1 MARSR
6 ACPPGVLCL
15 SNTMIY
21 LIIAAGLIAAVY
33 FLNLGNSIQNQ
44 SILTERIYTKP
55 KQQPEQKQST
65 NIFVSGGGGDD
76 RYTRAPE
83 PLRIWNGLST
93 ASPGLGFSTTTL
105 PFNIP
110 TQGYP
115 PSFSSVGIITT
126 QDGQVL
132 PLYGRP
138 SSYNSDRYNYYTRT
152 DTYNPVPLP
161 IKFEKRDCMDDT
173 GCQEVFSK
181 DKVHISAIGKEA
193 TAHIFKFDAPKY
205 VPTI

>member
-1 MARSR
+1 
-6 ACPPGVLCL
+6 
-15 SNTMIY
+15 MIY
-21 LIIAAGLIAAVY
+21 LVIGVGLIVAVY
-33 FLNLGNSIQNQ
+33 FLGLGNSIQTQ
-44 SILTERIYTKP
+44 PILTQRIVTKAQQQ
-55 KQQPEQKQST
+55 QQPAT
-65 NIFVSGGGGDD
+65 NIYVSGGGGDD

-83 PLRIWNGLST
+83 PLRIWNGLGGP
-93 ASPGLGFSTTTL
+93 ASQGLGFSTTTL

-126 QDGQVL
+126 EDGQAL

-161 IKFEKRDCMDDT
+161 IRFEKRDCMDDT

-181 DKVHISAIGKEA
+181 DKVHISALGKEA
-193 TAHIFKFDAPKY
+193 VAHIFKFDAPKY

>member
-1 MARSR
+1 
-6 ACPPGVLCL
+6 
-15 SNTMIY
+15 MIY
-21 LIIAAGLIAAVY
+21 AIIAVGLIAAVY
-33 FLNLGNSIQNQ
+33 FLNLGNSIQTQ
-44 SILTERIYTKP
+44 PLLLPQQQQKQPQRL
-55 KQQPEQKQST
+55 QQPAT
-65 NIFVSGGGGDD
+65 NIYVSGGGGDD

-83 PLRIWNGLST
+83 PLRIWNGLGGG
-93 ASPGLGFSTTTL
+93 GLGFSTTTL

-126 QDGQVL
+126 DDGQVL

-161 IKFEKRDCMDDT
+161 LKFEKRDCMDDT

-181 DKVHISAIGKEA
+181 DKVHISALGKEA

-205 VPTI
+205 VPTM